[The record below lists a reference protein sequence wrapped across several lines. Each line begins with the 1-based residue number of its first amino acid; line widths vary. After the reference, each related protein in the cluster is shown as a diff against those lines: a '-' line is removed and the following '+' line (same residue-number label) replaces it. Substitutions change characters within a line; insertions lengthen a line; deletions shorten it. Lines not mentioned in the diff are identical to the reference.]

1 MMHIYQW
8 YRTKS
13 DFFTSIVLVMTNKF
27 VTIMQKNHWYRIKN
41 VINNIES

>member
-1 MMHIYQW
+1 MHIYQW

-13 DFFTSIVLVMTNKF
+13 DLFTSIVLAMTNKF
-27 VTIMQKNHWYRIKN
+27 VIIMQKNHWYRIKN